1 MPGTGSDDLNP
12 LYDFRGR
19 RKPRPSFWGC
29 RSSEIRSSG
38 KSRESRESKDQG
50 CKNPGIRTNRPSSR
64 PSNYFTSERHPSD
77 RKKKVSIETNSEG
90 DLWSSSAPADSIDHG
105 GMHAHTRTPR
115 FIMRP
120 FSQLVSRV
128 KRCPWMLG
136 SDVNTF
142 AEPTVADDG
151 FFPPVPR
158 SLLHDTAVSFVIT
171 DHTRVEQPQFVI
183 SCPLEHVE
191 LVQRLLAPEGSHR
204 QLSARGSSG
213 HPRSGDQLRSM
224 LLDGT
229 PNIELSV
236 HRDWGTGTGTPSAG
250 YGGLYGASP
259 SGPVQGSFGFQGN
272 VYPRRHGSKRD
283 NAADGQEQQSGEGS
297 KGIAM
302 TPAGDGGDGD
312 GSSWGRNGG
321 GSVNDHV
328 HDGWGANVV

>member
-19 RKPRPSFWGC
+19 KKPRPSFWGC
-29 RSSEIRSSG
+29 RSSETRSSR
-38 KSRESRESKDQG
+38 KSRESREPKDPG
-50 CKNPGIRTNRPSSR
+50 SKNPGIKTKRPSSR
-64 PSNYFTSERHPSD
+64 PSSYSTSERHPSD

-90 DLWSSSAPADSIDHG
+90 DFWSSSAPADSIDHG
-105 GMHAHTRTPR
+105 GMHAHTRNPR

-142 AEPTVADDG
+142 AELTVTDDD
-151 FFPPVPR
+151 FFPSVPR

-171 DHTRVEQPQFVI
+171 DHTRAEQPQFVI

-191 LVQRLLAPEGSHR
+191 LIQRLLAPEGSHR
-204 QLSARGSSG
+204 QLGARGSSR

-229 PNIELSV
+229 PNIELSL
-236 HRDWGTGTGTPSAG
+236 HWDWATGTPS
-250 YGGLYGASP
+250 
-259 SGPVQGSFGFQGN
+259 
-272 VYPRRHGSKRD
+272 R
-283 NAADGQEQQSGEGS
+283 
-297 KGIAM
+297 
-302 TPAGDGGDGD
+302 GDGN
-312 GSSWGRNGG
+312 GSSWGGNGG
-321 GSVNDHV
+321 GGVTGHV
-328 HDGWGANVV
+328 HGGWGADGV